1 MTDNQIIKI
10 LERNGFTVT
19 QSEYYGDW
27 DIRQYT
33 PAGEDWGFAV
43 NELKDIKEY
52 SENFDPEED
61 FTMWAEARMYN
72 RVRGVPDIPT
82 LWKDQLWKQKQL
94 KKVARLIK

>member
-10 LERNGFTVT
+10 LERNGFDV
-19 QSEYYGDW
+19 SKDGDACW
-27 DIRQYT
+27 EIRQYT
-33 PAGEDWGFAV
+33 PAGEDWGFYV
-43 NELKDIKEY
+43 DELSDIKEY

-72 RVRGVPDIPT
+72 RVQGVPDIPT
-82 LWKDQLWKQKQL
+82 LWKDQLWKQNQL